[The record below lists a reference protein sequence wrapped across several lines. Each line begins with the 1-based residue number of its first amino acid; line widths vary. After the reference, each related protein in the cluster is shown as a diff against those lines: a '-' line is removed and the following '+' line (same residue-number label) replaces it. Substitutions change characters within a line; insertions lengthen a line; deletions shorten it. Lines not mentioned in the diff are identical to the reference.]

1 MTTTTASTPIKAKAS
16 AATTGRHPIARWIT
30 LLVAAI
36 FFLLP
41 IAASIEFS
49 LRGRN
54 GTHTLDTWTN
64 LVSQDGFGQNLLISL
79 ELAGAT
85 VVLTLVLMV
94 PTMAWVH
101 LRLPKLRRVLESI
114 CVLPMVIPAV
124 VLANGVLVAFRN
136 GPQWITGTPVVLALE
151 YVILALPFTFRTLD
165 AGMSAIPLATLVEA
179 ARNLGA
185 NWFTV
190 LWRVVVPNLRT
201 AILGSAILAAA
212 MVLGEFTIANLLLM
226 NTFPVWTVQAG
237 QQDPEVAMAA
247 SMLILLVSWILLM
260 VMSLFAQRGARRPR

>member
-1 MTTTTASTPIKAKAS
+1 MSTA
-16 AATTGRHPIARWIT
+16 RHPIARWIT
-30 LLVAAI
+30 LLVAAV

-54 GTHTLDTWTN
+54 GTHTLDTWAN
-64 LVSQDGFGQNLLISL
+64 LVGQDGFTQNLLTSL
-79 ELAGAT
+79 ELAGGT
-85 VVLTLVLMV
+85 VVLTL

-101 LRLPKLRRVLESI
+101 LRLPRLRRVLESI

-136 GPQWITGTPVVLALE
+136 GPQWVTGTPVVLALE
-151 YVILALPFTFRTLD
+151 YVVLALPFTFRTLD

>member
-1 MTTTTASTPIKAKAS
+1 MTTATPTVTP
-16 AATTGRHPIARWIT
+16 TTGRHPIARWIT
-30 LLVAAI
+30 LLIAAI

-64 LVSQDGFGQNLLISL
+64 LVSQDGFVQNLLISL
-79 ELAGAT
+79 ELAGGT
-85 VVLTLVLMV
+85 VVLTLLLMV

-151 YVILALPFTFRTLD
+151 YVVLALPFTFRTLD